1 MNGRSPLFRR
11 SGALADAAA
20 ETAIKK
26 TRGMAMCFTIPPM
39 QVSAIVQMK
48 NLSLFENRLRIEL
61 SRAVPMSF
69 RGLAQVH
76 MTGQRHRTLR

>member
-1 MNGRSPLFRR
+1 
-11 SGALADAAA
+11 
-20 ETAIKK
+20 
-26 TRGMAMCFTIPPM
+26 M